1 MLFGQW
7 YFIEPRCF
15 EGFATILY
23 IFFQVLLTNLCQDP
37 SLDIVLRLQLLEVCY
52 ANMGCNADII
62 VKLMH
67 CVFFGFIMAGD

>member
-1 MLFGQW
+1 MPFGQW
-7 YFIEPRCF
+7 HFIEPRRF

-23 IFFQVLLTNLCQDP
+23 FFQVLLTNLCQDP

-52 ANMGCNADII
+52 AYMGCNADII

-67 CVFFGFIMAGD
+67 